1 MVKATNVRSEER
13 QLIER
18 ISKGDQ
24 EAFQVL
30 FDRFHHEIY
39 RFCAL
44 LLGKGEGV
52 DDVYQETFFA
62 FYRMCRAGETISNVH
77 GLLLTI
83 ARNRCLNQLK
93 VEEKRLSLESVPERT
108 SDMDMDAFD
117 LEDQLQEAMAQ
128 IPIQYR
134 EALVLYEVEGY
145 SYKEIADYLDTTLHV
160 VKNRIYYAK
169 RALRSLLDS
178 LSSQ

>member
-1 MVKATNVRSEER
+1 MKATDVLNEEQ
-13 QLIER
+13 QLVER
-18 ISKGDQ
+18 VSKGDQ
-24 EAFQVL
+24 EAFRVL

-62 FYRMCRAGETISNVH
+62 FYRMCRAGESINNVH

-93 VEEKRLSLESVPERT
+93 VEEKKLPLDSVPERS

-117 LEDQLQEAMAQ
+117 LEDQLQKAMVQ

-134 EALVLYEVEGY
+134 EALLLYEIEGY
-145 SYKEIADYLDTTLHV
+145 SYKEIADYLDITLHV

-169 RALRSLLDS
+169 RALRSLLERF
-178 LSSQ
+178 SSQ